1 MLRLNV
7 KSAKKVSENNV
18 ETNTKNKD
26 RENVS
31 LFNHSI
37 CLVDFLFHLRRLPA
51 NPFLP
56 FFVAPRFF
64 FHLDFDVLLRELD
77 LVE

>member
-7 KSAKKVSENNV
+7 KSAKKVSEHNV
-18 ETNTKNKD
+18 ETKTKNKD

-37 CLVDFLFHLRRLPA
+37 RLVDFLFHLRRLPA
-51 NPFLP
+51 NP
-56 FFVAPRFF
+56 
-64 FHLDFDVLLRELD
+64 D
-77 LVE
+77 

>member
-37 CLVDFLFHLRRLPA
+37 RFVDFLFHLRRLPA
-51 NPFLP
+51 NP
-56 FFVAPRFF
+56 
-64 FHLDFDVLLRELD
+64 D
-77 LVE
+77 

>member
-1 MLRLNV
+1 MLRLNL
-7 KSAKKVSENNV
+7 KSAKKVSEHNV

-37 CLVDFLFHLRRLPA
+37 RLVDFLFHLRRLPA
-51 NPFLP
+51 NP
-56 FFVAPRFF
+56 
-64 FHLDFDVLLRELD
+64 D
-77 LVE
+77 

>member
-1 MLRLNV
+1 MLRLNL
-7 KSAKKVSENNV
+7 KSAKNVSEHNV
-18 ETNTKNKD
+18 ENKD

-37 CLVDFLFHLRRLPA
+37 RLVDFLFHLRRLPA

>member
-18 ETNTKNKD
+18 ETNTKIKTAKTF
-26 RENVS
+26 V
-31 LFNHSI
+31 LNHSI
-37 CLVDFLFHLRRLPA
+37 RLVDSLFHLRRLPA